1 MPQALSP
8 SREQL
13 LLLTLMAAQFTNI
26 LDFMIMMPLSAQ
38 LMAVFD
44 ISTGQ
49 FGLLISAYSLS
60 AGLTAL
66 VASAILDRYDRRRVL
81 LISYGGL
88 ILATAACALAPS
100 HLLMLVARCMAGL
113 FGGVAT
119 SIVMAIVGD
128 VIPLERRG
136 RAMSVVMLAFS
147 LASVAGVP
155 AGIWIADHFA
165 WQAPFIAVAAVAC
178 LVLVG
183 CWMWVPSLTE
193 HIAAQHENLL
203 QSYTGLLSNTNH
215 LWAFATS
222 FMVMLAGFM
231 TIPYIAPS
239 LVSNAG
245 LSHSQLPYIYL
256 LGGALTL
263 ITRPLIGR
271 ITDRY
276 RHALVLN
283 VLMAISLLPIVLV
296 SQTLPLGLAYQLLV
310 AGLFFVFVSGRFIPC
325 SAMVTASCTPQ
336 YRGRVMS
343 FNSAVMNLGSGL
355 AAMLAGYIMTSDEAG
370 RLVHYDWVGYISCV
384 FTLVGMWVAWK
395 VKPIS

>member
-8 SREQL
+8 SLERA

-38 LMAVFD
+38 LMTVFS
-44 ISTGQ
+44 ISTGE

-60 AGLTAL
+60 AGITAL
-66 VASAILDRYDRRRVL
+66 VASAVLDRYDRRRVL
-81 LISYGGL
+81 LLSYAGL
-88 ILATAACALAPS
+88 ILATAACALAPN
-100 HLLMLVARCMAGL
+100 HLLMLIARCGAGI
-113 FGGVAT
+113 FGGVST

-128 VIPLERRG
+128 VIPPERRG
-136 RAMSVVMLAFS
+136 RAMGIVMLAFS

-155 AGIWIADHFA
+155 AGIWIADHYS
-165 WQAPFIAVAAVAC
+165 WRAPFFSVAAISC
-178 LVLVG
+178 LVLIC
-183 CWMWVPSLTE
+183 CWLWVPKLVE
-193 HIAAQHENLL
+193 HIAAKHENLW
-203 QSYTGLLSNTNH
+203 QSYKGLLNNSNH

-222 FMVMLAGFM
+222 FLVMLAGFM

-271 ITDRY
+271 ITDR
-276 RHALVLN
+276 HPHPLVLN
-283 VLMAISLLPIVLV
+283 VLMAASLLPIVLV
-296 SQTLPLGLAYQLLV
+296 SQSLQLGLLYQLLV
-310 AGLFFVFVSGRFIPC
+310 AGLFFVFVSGRYIPC

-343 FNSAVMNLGSGL
+343 FNSAVMNLGSGI
-355 AAMLAGYIMTSDEAG
+355 AALLAGYIMTSDEAG

-384 FTLVGMWVAWK
+384 FTLIGMWVAWK
-395 VKPIS
+395 VRPVS

>member
-1 MPQALSP
+1 MLQALSP
-8 SREQL
+8 TRERA

-38 LMAVFD
+38 LMKVFD

-60 AGLTAL
+60 AGVTAL
-66 VASAILDRYDRRRVL
+66 VASAILDRYDRRQVL
-81 LISYGGL
+81 LISYAGL
-88 ILATAACALAPS
+88 IVATAACAMAPN
-100 HLLMLVARCMAGL
+100 HLLMLLARCMAGV
-113 FGGVAT
+113 FGGISS

-128 VIPLERRG
+128 VIPPARRG
-136 RAMSVVMLAFS
+136 RAMGVVMLAFS

-155 AGIWIADHFA
+155 AGLWIADHFS
-165 WQAPFIAVAAVAC
+165 WRAPFISVAAVSC
-178 LVLVG
+178 VVLLFCWLYVPKLV
-183 CWMWVPSLTE
+183 E
-193 HIAAQHENLL
+193 HIAAKHEDLL
-203 QSYTGLLSNTNH
+203 QSYRGLLSNSNH

-222 FMVMLAGFM
+222 FLVMLAGFM

-271 ITDRY
+271 ITDR
-276 RHALVLN
+276 HPHPLVLN
-283 VLMAISLLPIVLV
+283 VLMAASLVPIVLV
-296 SQTLPLGLAYQLLV
+296 SQSLQLGLAYQLLV

-343 FNSAVMNLGSGL
+343 FNSAVMNLGSGI
-355 AAMLAGYIMTSDEAG
+355 AAMWAGYIMTSDEAG

-384 FTLVGMWVAWK
+384 ITVIGMWVAWR
-395 VKPIS
+395 VRPIS